1 MQHGG
6 DVYTDGILK
15 GRELIDFSS
24 NINPLGVPES
34 FVKHIGEGI
43 QALNR
48 YPDAK
53 YRQLKGF
60 LIEYINKS
68 SQLFCFNMNENK
80 SGVNKENKNI
90 IEENDLVLGN
100 GAAEIIDLVISCFN
114 SILIMTPSFGEYQED
129 AEKWGL
135 NITHLPMNENMEYD
149 YKAIKGNIDNV
160 DALIIGNPNN
170 PNGGIIDKDKFL
182 PILRYCEEKGK
193 TIIIDEAFIEFTGN
207 IENSFVEEL
216 KDFKCIFIIRA
227 LTKFY
232 AMPAVRLGFG
242 ISKNEEILNRIRK
255 KQNPWN
261 INCFAELA
269 AKYVLKDK
277 EYICKSIKWIN
288 EERNYLPKEL
298 SNISY
303 IEKVYQ
309 TYSNFVLCKLRGID
323 CNKLYDLCLKEGIVI
338 RKCDNY
344 IGINKSFVRFA
355 IKDRKRN
362 ELLIRTLKKLAIS

>member
-1 MQHGG
+1 
-6 DVYTDGILK
+6 
-15 GRELIDFSS
+15 
-24 NINPLGVPES
+24 
-34 FVKHIGEGI
+34 
-43 QALNR
+43 
-48 YPDAK
+48 
-53 YRQLKGF
+53 
-60 LIEYINKS
+60 
-68 SQLFCFNMNENK
+68 MNENK

>member
-1 MQHGG
+1 
-6 DVYTDGILK
+6 
-15 GRELIDFSS
+15 
-24 NINPLGVPES
+24 
-34 FVKHIGEGI
+34 
-43 QALNR
+43 
-48 YPDAK
+48 
-53 YRQLKGF
+53 
-60 LIEYINKS
+60 
-68 SQLFCFNMNENK
+68 
-80 SGVNKENKNI
+80 
-90 IEENDLVLGN
+90 
-100 GAAEIIDLVISCFN
+100 
-114 SILIMTPSFGEYQED
+114 
-129 AEKWGL
+129 
-135 NITHLPMNENMEYD
+135 
-149 YKAIKGNIDNV
+149 
-160 DALIIGNPNN
+160 
-170 PNGGIIDKDKFL
+170 
-182 PILRYCEEKGK
+182 
-193 TIIIDEAFIEFTGN
+193 
-207 IENSFVEEL
+207 
-216 KDFKCIFIIRA
+216 
-227 LTKFY
+227 
-232 AMPAVRLGFG
+232 MPAVRLGFG